1 MAQTDSYM
9 LWAEVGAE
17 GKIVKRTKWNAQLN
31 ARIGERGIETFF
43 PQVGVEYK
51 LMKWLRPSVEYRFI
65 VDKNKYNNYKVGHR
79 INANI
84 EAKHNIKRLEYGMR
98 VRYQYSF
105 NRVAQST
112 YNADFDQA
120 IRFKPFLE
128 YDINNSIFTP
138 AISAEFFL
146 NPSYGPSS
154 PGFDKIRFAVG
165 SKLELDGPHSVS
177 FKYQLD
183 KWLNNYNKG
192 LRHVLS
198 LSYGYKF

>member
-1 MAQTDSYM
+1 M

-17 GKIVKRTKWNAQLN
+17 GKIVKRTKWNAELN
-31 ARIGERGIETFF
+31 ARIGERGLETFF
-43 PQVGVEYK
+43 PQAGVEYK
-51 LMKWLRPSVEYRFI
+51 LTKWLRPSVEYRLI
-65 VDKNKYNNYKVGHR
+65 LDKNKYDNYKVGHR
-79 INANI
+79 INANL
-84 EAKHNIKRLEYGMR
+84 EAKHNIKRLEYGLR
-98 VRYQYSF
+98 VRYQYAFS
-105 NRVAQST
+105 RITQDA

-120 IRFKPFLE
+120 LRFKPFLE

-146 NPSYGPSS
+146 NPTYGPNS

-165 SKLELDGPHSVS
+165 SKFELDGPHSVS

-183 KWLNNYNKG
+183 KWLYNYKKG